1 MEKIVIAI
9 DTMGTDN
16 GSAYFVQGIAEAM
29 DLYDDLSFIVTGKEE
44 ELKTYI
50 DQYGCDKTRIEVVDA
65 TEEIPVM
72 MRRWML
78 SVERRIHLWYWR

>member
-29 DLYDDLSFIVTGKEE
+29 DLYDDLSRLYHRFLLV
-44 ELKTYI
+44 
-50 DQYGCDKTRIEVVDA
+50 
-65 TEEIPVM
+65 
-72 MRRWML
+72 
-78 SVERRIHLWYWR
+78 

>member
-29 DLYDDLSFIVTGKEE
+29 DLYDDLSFIAVSYT
-44 ELKTYI
+44 
-50 DQYGCDKTRIEVVDA
+50 
-65 TEEIPVM
+65 
-72 MRRWML
+72 
-78 SVERRIHLWYWR
+78 HLTLPTT

>member
-50 DQYGCDKTRIEVVDA
+50 DQVR
-65 TEEIPVM
+65 M
-72 MRRWML
+72 
-78 SVERRIHLWYWR
+78 

>member
-29 DLYDDLSFIVTGKEE
+29 DLYEDLSFIVTGKEE
-44 ELKTYI
+44 ELK
-50 DQYGCDKTRIEVVDA
+50 RILTSTDV
-65 TEEIPVM
+65 I
-72 MRRWML
+72 RRGL
-78 SVERRIHLWYWR
+78 R